1 MSSIIFRHYCKLN
14 IYIIVGLAVLIVDEI
29 SMCHANLWNQIV
41 IQLEAANM
49 WEHVHVIVMGDMCQ
63 LPPPNKYKALYVDF
77 VLKAR
82 RPQMFASDLTR
93 LSGIESFESMRKV
106 EMTVQKRCE
115 NDLDHT
121 EHIHQLRTGEIDD
134 RIINALKPLTH
145 EDTQNGWEFV
155 PILVTSNCE
164 RVLINRSISTEFLN
178 KSLVD

>member
-1 MSSIIFRHYCKLN
+1 MS
-14 IYIIVGLAVLIVDEI
+14 VLIVDEI

-49 WEHVHVIVMGDMCQ
+49 WKHVHVIAMGDMCQ

-82 RPQMFASDLTR
+82 RPQMFASDLIR
-93 LSGIESFESMRKV
+93 LSGIKSFESMRKV

-115 NDLDHT
+115 NDPDHT
-121 EHIHQLRTGEIDD
+121 RRIHQLRTGEIDD
-134 RIINALKPLTH
+134 RIINSFKPLTR

-164 RVLINRSISTEFLN
+164 RVLINRSVFAEHVD
-178 KSLVD
+178 KSLTTTLLPQH

>member
-1 MSSIIFRHYCKLN
+1 MIYCSL
-14 IYIIVGLAVLIVDEI
+14 GLSVLIVDEI

-49 WEHVHVIVMGDMCQ
+49 WKHVHVIAMGDMCQ

-82 RPQMFASDLTR
+82 RPQMFASDLIR
-93 LSGIESFESMRKV
+93 LSGIKSFESMRKV

-115 NDLDHT
+115 NDPDHT
-121 EHIHQLRTGEIDD
+121 RRIHQLRTGEIDD
-134 RIINALKPLTH
+134 RIINSFKSLTR

-164 RVLINRSISTEFLN
+164 RVLINRSVFAEYVD
-178 KSLVD
+178 KSLTNTLLPQH

>member
-1 MSSIIFRHYCKLN
+1 MS
-14 IYIIVGLAVLIVDEI
+14 VLIVDEI

-49 WEHVHVIVMGDMCQ
+49 WKHVHVIAMGDMCQ

-82 RPQMFASDLTR
+82 RPQMFASDLIR
-93 LSGIESFESMRKV
+93 LSGIKSFESMRKV

-115 NDLDHT
+115 NDPDHT
-121 EHIHQLRTGEIDD
+121 RRIHQLRTGEIDD
-134 RIINALKPLTH
+134 RIINSFKSLTR

-164 RVLINRSISTEFLN
+164 RVLINRSVFAEYVD
-178 KSLVD
+178 KSLTNTLLPQH

>member
-1 MSSIIFRHYCKLN
+1 MS
-14 IYIIVGLAVLIVDEI
+14 VLIVDEI

-49 WEHVHVIVMGDMCQ
+49 WKHVHVIAMGDMCQ

-82 RPQMFASDLTR
+82 RPQMFASDLIR
-93 LSGIESFESMRKV
+93 LSGIKSFESMRKV

-115 NDLDHT
+115 NDPDHT
-121 EHIHQLRTGEIDD
+121 RRIHQLRTGEIDD
-134 RIINALKPLTH
+134 RIINSFKSLTR

-164 RVLINRSISTEFLN
+164 RVLINRSVFAEY
-178 KSLVD
+178 VDKLLTNTLLPQH

>member
-49 WEHVHVIVMGDMCQ
+49 WEHVQ
-63 LPPPNKYKALYVDF
+63 LPSPNKYKALYVDF

-82 RPQMFASDLTR
+82 RPQMFASDLIR
-93 LSGIESFESMRKV
+93 LSGIKSFESMRKV

-115 NDLDHT
+115 NDPDHT
-121 EHIHQLRTGEIDD
+121 RRIHQLRTGEIDD
-134 RIINALKPLTH
+134 RIINSFKPLTR

-164 RVLINRSISTEFLN
+164 RVLINRSVFAEHVD
-178 KSLVD
+178 KSLTTTLLPQH